1 MKYQKLY
8 FFSLTVAATEAFAP
22 TSSSFGLGT
31 NQHNQHRQ
39 PEDVRVGTKNTQL
52 HLVDPNAFVQFSVL
66 FGAGAT
72 VYFMGD
78 TSSTAT
84 KDGEGSSTVLDL
96 GFLKVWYVCIF
107 HNVLC
112 TGT

>member
-39 PEDVRVGTKNTQL
+39 PEIVRVGTKNTQL

-96 GFLKVWYVCIF
+96 GFLKV
-107 HNVLC
+107 
-112 TGT
+112 

>member
-22 TSSSFGLGT
+22 TSSSFGLVT
-31 NQHNQHRQ
+31 NKQHRQ
-39 PEDVRVGTKNTQL
+39 HPEDVRGGTKNTQL
-52 HLVDPNAFVQFSVL
+52 HLVDPNTFVQFSVL
-66 FGAGAT
+66 FGTGAT

-78 TSSTAT
+78 TTT

-96 GFLKVWYVCIF
+96 GFLKV
-107 HNVLC
+107 
-112 TGT
+112 